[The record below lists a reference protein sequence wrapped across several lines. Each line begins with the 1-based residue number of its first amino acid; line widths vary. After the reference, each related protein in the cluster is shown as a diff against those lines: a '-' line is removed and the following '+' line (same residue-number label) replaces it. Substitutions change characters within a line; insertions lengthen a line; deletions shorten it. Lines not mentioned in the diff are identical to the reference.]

1 MREQC
6 SGTSRKFCAIVR
18 HGPLQCGALRM
29 LKHLIDVG
37 FSQPPGGSTA
47 QVCTIIVTVPF
58 SCTYV
63 DGLARSPGGTGRAI
77 SCQGPDGDLELRA
90 RIVVFIGGGGVA
102 GTGLRRARVRA
113 TSVQRQRREAAGG
126 GAQALGA
133 RSLHAA

>member
-90 RIVVFIGGGGVA
+90 RIVVFIGGGLVA
-102 GTGLRRARVRA
+102 ER
-113 TSVQRQRREAAGG
+113 
-126 GAQALGA
+126 
-133 RSLHAA
+133 